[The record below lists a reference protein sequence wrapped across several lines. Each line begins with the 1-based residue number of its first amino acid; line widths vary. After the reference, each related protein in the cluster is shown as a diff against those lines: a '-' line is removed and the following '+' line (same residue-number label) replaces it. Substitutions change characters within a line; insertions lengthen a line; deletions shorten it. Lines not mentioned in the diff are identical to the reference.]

1 MQQTSDRI
9 VETEMIPTGHHLHH
23 TLEILEVT
31 AHPTRTLIPTAVI
44 LDMLVLLD
52 KIEHLQEKESRRIDK
67 VGTGKVGQEK
77 ESKVA
82 DREGLLKDNQ
92 MGTGQGKNQNTE
104 EGHVLSPIPGVINTT
119 EPQPGQPHQTVSA
132 SKATEDPPPATKM
145 IHVPDL
151 GHRTVK
157 ECVVHHVIGPPHRS
171 PTAGTAP
178 EAVKD
183 KLSNA
188 EKVAIGHVPILK
200 DVRATLS
207 TVEGLVIGE
216 VPLPT
221 RAEAPAEIHQ
231 GFVRIVAE
239 PIA

>member
-1 MQQTSDRI
+1 MTK
-9 VETEMIPTGHHLHH
+9 TGMISKTNHLHH
-23 TLEILEVT
+23 ILLRT
-31 AHPTRTLIPTAVI
+31 NPTTNPTETQWITAVI
-44 LDMLVLLD
+44 QDILVLVLE
-52 KIEHLQEKESRRIDK
+52 IGHLPEKETGSPRTDK
-67 VGTGKVGQEK
+67 VGTVRAGQET
-77 ESKVA
+77 EIKVA
-82 DREGLLKDNQ
+82 DREGPLKDNH
-92 MGTGQGKNQNTE
+92 MGAGQGKNQNTE
-104 EGHVLSPIPGVINTT
+104 EGHVLPPIPGVINTT

-132 SKATEDPPPATKM
+132 SKATEDPPPATQM

-157 ECVVHHVIGPPHRS
+157 ECVVHHVIGPPHHS